1 MKHFG
6 EFRRHLWQARSI
18 ACLGARDRSWRRPA
32 RQSVRRPRPPLED
45 EWGAHEAPSPR
56 ATGPRTMFRSP
67 AAACVR
73 QRRSGIAPGAVVWEN
88 RRRFL
93 AQFRRQATLPCV
105 GRRAMGQNRPHGRLT
120 CSLAPP
126 PAITRKNQHWA
137 LGTGGSGLWAPLGT
151 GNIAAEHWSKWP
163 GTVRS
168 DASPNSRCARRGLPG
183 RRADR
188 TGCPVCRGQHPEVA
202 PLPPTFR
209 SVAAQS

>member
-137 LGTGGSGLWAPLGT
+137 LGSG
-151 GNIAAEHWSKWP
+151 HWQH
-163 GTVRS
+163 
-168 DASPNSRCARRGLPG
+168 RRGAL
-183 RRADR
+183 
-188 TGCPVCRGQHPEVA
+188 VEVA
-202 PLPPTFR
+202 GYSTQRCISEFAMCSARPAWP
-209 SVAAQS
+209 AC